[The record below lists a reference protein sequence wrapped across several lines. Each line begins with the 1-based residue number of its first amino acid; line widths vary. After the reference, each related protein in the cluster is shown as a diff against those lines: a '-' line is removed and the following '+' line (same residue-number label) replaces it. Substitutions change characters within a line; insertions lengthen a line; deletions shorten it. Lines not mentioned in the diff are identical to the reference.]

1 MNISQLAR
9 VKEEGPGPPG
19 VPAASELAARGGQGG
34 VFQATQVAR
43 PPRLLQ
49 ARRCHSDGFARLRR
63 IPRVASSHS
72 RGGAAVI
79 LRFQHRFKSGAS

>member
-43 PPRLLQ
+43 PPGFCKHGDAIRTALRDCEEFPEWRAATRVEALL
-49 ARRCHSDGFARLRR
+49 
-63 IPRVASSHS
+63 
-72 RGGAAVI
+72 
-79 LRFQHRFKSGAS
+79 